1 MIVFMS
7 LVGNTR
13 KFVNKVNEPAVE
25 LSIDNSLDLELNTPF
40 ILIVPTYS
48 EEISDIVREFLENE
62 TNRDLC
68 KGIVGAGNRN
78 FAQLFCYTAKD
89 LSKEFDLPLLHLFEF
104 QGSSLDVKKIEEE
117 LEAIV

>member
-1 MIVFMS
+1 MIVYMS

-13 KFVNKVNEPAVE
+13 KFVNKINEPSVE
-25 LSIDNSLDLELNTPF
+25 LTIDNSLDLVMTKPY

-48 EEISDIVREFLENE
+48 EETSDIVRDFLENE
-62 TNRDLC
+62 TNRRLC
-68 KGIVGAGNRN
+68 KGIFGAGNRN

-104 QGSSLDVKKIEEE
+104 QGSPVDVEKLEKE
-117 LEAIV
+117 LETIV